1 MSCSRKID
9 DLIRTNKSLA
19 DERDRKEEIIKL
31 QGSTI
36 ARVKRQVSNI
46 TQVTTEADREFE
58 EEIRDRDRQIRDLQL
73 QLDASGEVFAFY
85 RCFLPFVGKLKKKLR
100 GDH

>member
-1 MSCSRKID
+1 MDYTCRNLSCSRKID

-36 ARVKRQVSNI
+36 ARVKRQVSDI

-85 RCFLPFVGKLKKKLR
+85 RFFAFCR
-100 GDH
+100 